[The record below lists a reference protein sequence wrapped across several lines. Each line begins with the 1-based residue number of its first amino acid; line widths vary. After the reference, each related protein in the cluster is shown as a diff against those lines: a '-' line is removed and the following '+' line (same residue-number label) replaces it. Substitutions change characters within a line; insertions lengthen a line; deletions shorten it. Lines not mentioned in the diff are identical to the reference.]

1 MRMPILIVVAAGLLG
16 CATPE
21 DNTVAEQREGQ
32 LVCTIEAGTGT
43 RIPSKQCKLA
53 DVRDNET
60 RVAREV
66 LDSLRPAPLKRDP

>member
-1 MRMPILIVVAAGLLG
+1 MRIPVLIVAAGALLG
-16 CATPE
+16 CATPQ
-21 DNTVAEQREGQ
+21 DGPVAEQREGE